1 MGRLR
6 VLHVAAPFF
15 LLFLTSQ
22 VDRRA
27 ATMMSAT
34 MKSFTTLLLLAALTD
49 HQQNQVHAFAPSS
62 SSFINGQH
70 SVGVSSRLKTP
81 AAPIHMMMD
90 PLAFAETSTNVFNSI
105 ADFSS
110 TNLLAFTDQGQ
121 NLAGTFFQASLLPYL
136 AFLYLLAF
144 RGNRITELGNFGFQ
158 FILFFVLTTI
168 PSGIIS
174 KSVYGTSLAN
184 VDYLHGGAELLLTI
198 STLLIVSSYL
208 PVL

>member
-1 MGRLR
+1 
-6 VLHVAAPFF
+6 
-15 LLFLTSQ
+15 
-22 VDRRA
+22 
-27 ATMMSAT
+27 MMSAT
-34 MKSFTTLLLLAALTD
+34 MKSFTTLLLLAALTA
-49 HQQNQVHAFAPSS
+49 HQHYHVHAFAPSS

-81 AAPIHMMMD
+81 AAPIHHMMMMD
-90 PLAFAETSTNVFNSI
+90 PLAFAETSTSVFNSI

-136 AFLYLLAF
+136 AFLYFLAF

-198 STLLIVSSYL
+198 STLLIVSSYWSVQYCSNIITYNNHNHHSL
-208 PVL
+208 LTHSL